1 MEADSLTSNTM
12 EIIKKNGLYYEI
24 KPVGEGFDIER
35 EIGVLED
42 EIREREIKLKSLKK
56 EKDKE

>member
-1 MEADSLTSNTM
+1 M

-35 EIGVLED
+35 EIGILED
-42 EIREREIKLKSLKK
+42 EIREREIRVKSLKK
-56 EKDKE
+56 ERDKE